1 MAKIKT
7 SGKAVDE
14 QTHKELVKKMKRMS
28 LSKFYKYMDKDEATV
43 NSVLKALEAFDEVV
57 VKLDTHVTLRVCRG
71 FKYYINDTLYG
82 VKGTSTEQ
90 GFTYN
95 SNGQVV
101 SVNYTGEQKFRT
113 MLESLLK

>member
-7 SGKAVDE
+7 SGKAVNE

-43 NSVLKALEAFDEVV
+43 DGILNALEAFDEVV

-82 VKGTSTEQ
+82 VKGTSTKQ
-90 GFTYN
+90 GFTYD

-101 SVNYTGEQKFRT
+101 SVNFTGEQKFRT
-113 MLESLLK
+113 MLESLLR

>member
-7 SGKAVDE
+7 SGKPVKE
-14 QTHKELVKKMKRMS
+14 QAHQELVKKMKRMS

-43 NSVLKALEAFDEVV
+43 DGILKALEAFDEVV

-90 GFTYN
+90 GFTYD

-113 MLESLLK
+113 MLENLLK

>member
-1 MAKIKT
+1 MAKVKT

-28 LSKFYKYMDKDEATV
+28 LSKFYKYIDKDEATV
-43 NSVLKALEAFDEVV
+43 DGILKALEAFDEVV

-82 VKGTSTEQ
+82 LKGTSTEQ
-90 GFTYN
+90 GFTYD

-101 SVNYTGEQKFRT
+101 SVNYTGSQRFHAT
-113 MLESLLK
+113 LENLLR

>member
-43 NSVLKALEAFDEVV
+43 DGILKALEKFDEVV

-82 VKGTSTEQ
+82 VKGTSTKQ
-90 GFTYN
+90 GFTYD
-95 SNGQVV
+95 SNGQIV

>member
-43 NSVLKALEAFDEVV
+43 DGILKDLEAFD
-57 VKLDTHVTLRVCRG
+57 
-71 FKYYINDTLYG
+71 
-82 VKGTSTEQ
+82 
-90 GFTYN
+90 
-95 SNGQVV
+95 
-101 SVNYTGEQKFRT
+101 
-113 MLESLLK
+113 